1 MTSTENPYAGQGPVL
16 LDVGGDVGALLVTT
30 PASMEGVEIEIR
42 SRQPGLQVD
51 PDDPGEVHDHGQDSH
66 LHGHDRA
73 PDQNGATSHVTHVQ
87 VLTRPT
93 PVGLVTCAVFPSL
106 FQGGYELYERPSGP
120 VRLQVTIT
128 GGQVTETSWP
138 SPDTGG

>member
-16 LDVGGDVGALLVTT
+16 LDIGGDVGALLVRT

-42 SRQPGLQVD
+42 SQQPGLHLD
-51 PDDPGEVHDHGQDSH
+51 PDDPGEVHDHG
-66 LHGHDRA
+66 HDN
-73 PDQNGATSHVTHVQ
+73 QGGTSHVTHVE

-93 PVGLVTCAVFPSL
+93 PAGVVTCAVFPSL
-106 FQGGYELYERPSGP
+106 PRGRYELYVRPSGP

-128 GGQVTETSWP
+128 GGEVAEMSWP
-138 SPDTGG
+138 SPDPQG